1 MTVPVVQIL
10 TACPTLTVMGYGLL
24 STAGVSWAATGGIV
38 TAERSDVSARLRAT
52 SKTFLFMFSL
62 LFGIAQCRYLT
73 NRITTP
79 VIALPPTVPSTKYRT
94 PAKWPHRRSGAYW
107 IN

>member
-1 MTVPVVQIL
+1 VSAQLVNLTGQMTVPVVQIL

-24 STAGVSWAATGGIV
+24 STAGVSWAPTGGIV

-62 LFGIAQCRYLT
+62 LRAWDFTAPL
-73 NRITTP
+73 
-79 VIALPPTVPSTKYRT
+79 LDE
-94 PAKWPHRRSGAYW
+94 PHYHTD
-107 IN
+107 N